1 MADEIVSINNNKEN
15 ILEFDLSIEG
25 INPKDINAKLVIR
38 ANEMDL
44 GFQCVRKEG
53 NKWNVTLPA
62 LPILERTAYPFRFDI
77 IADGYHFEPMKGT
90 INVVGSH
97 DLYVTT
103 PKNPTVSS
111 PEKKPEVKAIKK
123 ESAPIPK
130 VESTKQREKPIEQIA
145 RELME
150 ANAKKTV
157 IPPAKT
163 KVEPTKSVEKKAAPL
178 TENILPV
185 IAKEEKKVNP
195 KDEATKR
202 ILEEAGLRSK
212 TKPKTRFSLK
222 N

>member
-15 ILEFDLSIEG
+15 VLEFDLSVEG
-25 INPKDINAKLVIR
+25 IDTKDIDAKLVIH
-38 ANEMDL
+38 ANEMEL
-44 GFQCVRKEG
+44 GFQCIKKEG
-53 NKWNVTLPA
+53 NKWTVTLPA
-62 LPILERTAYPFRFDI
+62 LPILERTAYPYHFDI
-77 IADGYHFEPMKGT
+77 VADGYHFEPMKGT

-97 DLYVTT
+97 DLYVTA
-103 PKNPTVSS
+103 PKNPTVTS

-130 VESTKQREKPIEQIA
+130 VEPTKQREKPIEQIA

-150 ANAKKTV
+150 SNAKKTYA
-157 IPPAKT
+157 PQKP
-163 KVEPTKSVEKKAAPL
+163 KVEPAKPEEKKVTAPVI
-178 TENILPV
+178 ENILPV

-195 KDEATKR
+195 KDAAAIR

-212 TKPKTRFSLK
+212 TKANKRFSL